1 MPANSR
7 RAAANAV
14 GKGKGDLPCSVKVRQ
29 GMAAMRAIQLIDSR
43 AWRASQ
49 GAPFQFAR
57 WLAALATVLID
68 WVQSGTPQSAVAYL
82 PVLTVVTLL
91 LLPDAESIGVGS
103 LRFERLT
110 SEVGRQKQGVRPEHE
125 LQTVQMVEQD
135 VSPVQVAHQSHG
147 GPLYQLLGRCGRS
160 EPAPP

>member
-1 MPANSR
+1 
-7 RAAANAV
+7 
-14 GKGKGDLPCSVKVRQ
+14 
-29 GMAAMRAIQLIDSR
+29 MRTIQLIDSR

-82 PVLTVVTLL
+82 PVLTVVALM

-110 SEVGRQKQGVRPEHE
+110 SEVGRQEQGARPEHK
-125 LQTVQMVEQD
+125 LQTVQMAEQN
-135 VSPVQVAHQSHG
+135 VTRRGGAPVAGQGVCTSCWADAAGQS
-147 GPLYQLLGRCGRS
+147 LLPH
-160 EPAPP
+160 EL